1 MSRRSMGPEKEHDGA
16 GLMAR
21 LFGHVTG
28 RLCLARQSCV
38 EETGSTLLYLL
49 LACALIIAATFASGH
64 PAAAA
69 SPETSAL
76 LPSLRSIAVPGLR
89 SEELA
94 GMVKDKKAAIQ
105 LGKALFWETRV
116 GSDNKTACASCHFHA
131 GADSRVTN
139 QINPG
144 LLGGDNRFDLGG
156 PNYTLKASDFPLTRF
171 ADINDAAS
179 MVSDRNDVVSS
190 QGVYTTKFA
199 NSAVLGAPDVCEA
212 VSDAVAHGGSGFNLG
227 GINTRRTEPRNAPT
241 VFNAA
246 FNFRNFWD
254 GRGNNVFNGGDPFG
268 WRSDE
273 LYVWKLEAGVL
284 RKVPVSLQQASLA
297 SLASGPPL
305 SENEMSCKTR
315 NFTRL
320 GSKLL
325 DLQPLANQAVA
336 ADDSV
341 LGASAPPYPSYR
353 VLIQR
358 AFEPAYWSS
367 TAAVGEAM
375 PDPQPGPTMD
385 LPLSRHPRFSG
396 GPPRPGQTGQMEA
409 NFSLYFGV
417 ALQLYMETLVAGDTP
432 YDRYAEGRTDAL
444 DARQLRGL
452 ALFTG
457 KAQCIHCHVG
467 PAMTSASTFIV
478 SSDVRLDERDGEN
491 GTVFRYDNGFFN
503 TGVRPT
509 RDDPGVGGFD
519 PYGYPLSET
528 RMTQIGKAALLGGG
542 FNEPGV
548 DPMALTAIDGAFK
561 TPGLRNVE
569 FTGPYFHNGGKA
581 TLMQVVDFYNRGGD
595 FGAKNRPL
603 SDPSIRPLGLTEDEK
618 RDLVAFLLALS
629 DDRVRFEKAPFDHPA
644 ICVPHGQVGN
654 SSAIRADPAGN
665 AIDVMECIPAVGAA
679 GAKTAL
685 STFLK
690 LDPYQ
695 H

>member
-1 MSRRSMGPEKEHDGA
+1 MG
-16 GLMAR
+16 AR
-21 LFGHVTG
+21 LVEWFMRSGGLAAMLRWYREGHCRTA
-28 RLCLARQSCV
+28 LYIATICMTLA
-38 EETGSTLLYLL
+38 
-49 LACALIIAATFASGH
+49 AATYVSERPAGTSGAAAVSATASG
-64 PAAAA
+64 A
-69 SPETSAL
+69 ETSQL
-76 LPSLRSIAVPGLR
+76 LPSLRSIPAPGL
-89 SEELA
+89 SDAELA
-94 GMVKDKKAAIQ
+94 GLVQDKKAAIQ
-105 LGKALFWETRV
+105 LGKALFWDVRV

-131 GADSRVTN
+131 GADNRITN

-144 LLGGDNRFDLGG
+144 LLAGDSRFDLGG

-171 ADINDAAS
+171 ADINDAATL
-179 MVSDRNDVVSS
+179 VSDKNDVVSS
-190 QGVYTTKFA
+190 QGVYTTKYA
-199 NSAVLGAPDVCEA
+199 NSAPLGAPDACDA

-227 GINTRRTEPRNAPT
+227 GVNTRRTEPRNAPT
-241 VFNAA
+241 VFNSA

-284 RKVPVSLQQASLA
+284 RKVPISLQQASLA

-315 NFTRL
+315 TFTRL
-320 GSKLL
+320 GIKLL
-325 DLQPLANQAVA
+325 DLQPLAGQTVA

-341 LGASAPPYPSYR
+341 LGTSSASYPSYR
-353 VLIQR
+353 AMIQR
-358 AFEPAYWSS
+358 AFVPAFWSS
-367 TAAVGEAM
+367 SAAVGETTT
-375 PDPQPGPTMD
+375 DPQTGPTMD
-385 LPLSRHPRFSG
+385 LPPSRHPRFSG
-396 GPPRPGQTGQMEA
+396 GPPKPGQTGQMEA

-417 ALQLYMETLVAGDTP
+417 ALQLYMDTLVAGDTP

-478 SSDVRLDERDGEN
+478 TGDVRLDARDGDQ

-509 RDDPGVGGFD
+509 RDDPGVGGVD

-528 RMTQIGKAALLGGG
+528 RMSQIGKSAMLGAGFMEAA
-542 FNEPGV
+542 V
-548 DPMALTAIDGAFK
+548 DPGALTAVDGAFK

-595 FGAKNRPL
+595 FGAKNKPVT
-603 SDPSIRPLGLTEDEK
+603 DPSIRPLGLTEDEK
-618 RDLVAFLLALS
+618 QDLVAFLLSLS
-629 DDRVRFEKAPFDHPA
+629 DDRVRYERAPFDHPA
-644 ICVPHGQVGN
+644 ICVPHGHAGDSTAV
-654 SSAIRADPAGN
+654 RTDPGGN
-665 AIDVMECIPAVGAA
+665 AVDIMECIPAVGA
-679 GAKTAL
+679 GGSRTAL
-685 STFLK
+685 NTFLK
-690 LDPYQ
+690 LNPYQ